1 MLLTKRFLA
10 VLFAILG
17 TGCHLETM
25 DTTSAHEP
33 ALKEVFKGDFLIGA
47 ALKTTQF
54 TSSEKENSEVKLIQ
68 KHFNSITPENVLK
81 WEQIHP
87 GPNRYN
93 FEPADHYVDF
103 GVRNHM
109 FIIGHNLIWH
119 NQTPAWVFFD
129 SNGKIL
135 DREALLQRMR
145 EHIFTVMG
153 RYKGK
158 IKGWDVVNE
167 AVEEDGSLRKSAWL
181 QIIGEDYLVKAY
193 QYAHEAD
200 PDA

>member
-1 MLLTKRFLA
+1 MRDSRPRPDAWRLQSQTTFTKTGKISMFFAGWSVEINLLECGNLNQDNCKMLLTKRFLA

-87 GPNRYN
+87 G
-93 FEPADHYVDF
+93 
-103 GVRNHM
+103 
-109 FIIGHNLIWH
+109 
-119 NQTPAWVFFD
+119 
-129 SNGKIL
+129 
-135 DREALLQRMR
+135 
-145 EHIFTVMG
+145 
-153 RYKGK
+153 
-158 IKGWDVVNE
+158 
-167 AVEEDGSLRKSAWL
+167 
-181 QIIGEDYLVKAY
+181 
-193 QYAHEAD
+193 
-200 PDA
+200 